1 MAIMFFLISIEL
13 SPSPLSPETMPA
25 FSSENTLF
33 ASYMSYQW
41 KGALNR
47 VPRVTF
53 FDCNSLDRTVFVKTQ
68 QP

>member
-13 SPSPLSPETMPA
+13 SPIPLSPETMPA
-25 FSSENTLF
+25 FSSENALF

-47 VPRVTF
+47 APRVAF
-53 FDCNSLDRTVFVKTQ
+53 CDCSSFDRTVFVKTQ